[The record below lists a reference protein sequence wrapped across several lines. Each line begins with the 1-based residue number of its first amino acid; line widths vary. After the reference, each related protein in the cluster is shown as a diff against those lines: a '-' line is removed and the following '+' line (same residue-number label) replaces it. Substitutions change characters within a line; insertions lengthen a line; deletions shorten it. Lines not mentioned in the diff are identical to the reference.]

1 VKARLLAFNP
11 CDAVTAPRPERR
23 EMQTLSVEQV
33 QRLFESSTDDRWHAL
48 WILLGTAGMRLGEAS
63 ALKWEDINPAAGTL
77 TVRRAL
83 QRQRGKGLVLVE
95 PKTPRSRRTIHLPD
109 CAVEALRRH
118 RARQAEAR
126 LAAGPAWQDQGL
138 VFSTLTGGP
147 LDPAR
152 VNEAFHRALDR
163 AELPRRRVH
172 DLRHSAASI
181 LLGLGTPVHDVA
193 AILGHCQAPV
203 TLNVYAHATPSGQA
217 EAMRR
222 LDALL
227 ATR

>member
-1 VKARLLAFNP
+1 MRCSPSPWRRSNGSSRAAP
-11 CDAVTAPRPERR
+11 TTA
-23 EMQTLSVEQV
+23 
-33 QRLFESSTDDRWHAL
+33 HGL
-48 WILLGTAGMRLGEAS
+48 WVLLGTAGLRLGEAS
-63 ALKWEDINPAAGTL
+63 GLKWEDLDLAAGKL

-95 PKTPRSRRTIHLPD
+95 PKTPRSRRTIHLAD

-126 LAAGPAWQDQGL
+126 LAAGPAWQEEGL
-138 VFSTLTGGP
+138 VFSTLIGGP

-163 AELPRRRVH
+163 AELPRHRVH

-181 LLGLGTPVHDVA
+181 LLALGTPVHDVA
-193 AILGHCQAPV
+193 APWALQASV
-203 TLNVYAHATPSGQA
+203 TLNVYAHATASGQA
-217 EAMRR
+217 EAMRW
-222 LDALL
+222 LNALL